1 MVPLRLRTRGYC
13 LRKWE
18 KDVAETVVADSVA
31 EQAAE
36 PVEPAD
42 EPAA

>member
-1 MVPLRLRTRGYC
+1 MVPLRLRSRGYC

-18 KDVAETVVADSVA
+18 KDVAETVADSVT

-42 EPAA
+42 EPVA